1 MKPVNVNAFDIIG
14 PMAAAG
20 QIAFGAAVMRAAA
33 GTVKGVQDI
42 VHNILGIADWDLV
55 EKDEDG
61 FYALYDM
68 VPIIARGR
76 ARVWVTSNETTKEA
90 LEAGD
95 YLEIADLG
103 GTNALPVGAFQ
114 QMSAETGTCTGAVR
128 EVGSLAR
135 AVEDNALSDIIVVA
149 ADLAIGGVTVTVADS
164 SLFTIGDYIVLEDV
178 DGNAMINR
186 VADIPTSTTITL
198 QLASTVALANATDY
212 VHILHQV
219 EVMLL

>member
-20 QIAFGAAVMRAAA
+20 QIAFGAAVMRSAA
-33 GTVKGVQDI
+33 GTVKGTLDI
-42 VHNILGIADWDLV
+42 VHNILGIAVDDLV
-55 EKDEDG
+55 EKVEDG
-61 FYALYDM
+61 FYSQYDL
-68 VPIIARGR
+68 VAIIAAGR
-76 ARVWVTSNETTKEA
+76 ARVWLTSNETTKEDI
-90 LEAGD
+90 EAGD

-103 GTNALPVGAFQ
+103 ASNALPVGAFQ
-114 QMSAETGTCTGAVR
+114 QMGAETGTCTGAVR

-135 AVEDNALSDIIVVA
+135 ALEDVTLSDIIVVA
-149 ADLAIGGVTVTVADS
+149 DNLAIGGKTVTIADS
-164 SLFTIGDYIVLEDV
+164 SLFAVGDYIVLEDV

-186 VADIPTSTTITL
+186 VADIPTATTITL
-198 QLASTVALANATDY
+198 QLASTVALQNATDY